1 MFREFEQLLAKKDR
15 AQDNASGTNNPYSN
29 SNSTAYRQEPPPM
42 WVRESY
48 RRVPLNWVAIVSFT
62 TSAAVSIGVW
72 AGIFHLVSHFLK

>member
-1 MFREFEQLLAKKDR
+1 MFREFKQSLAKKDR
-15 AQDNASGTNNPYSN
+15 AQDNASSTANPYN
-29 SNSTAYRQEPPPM
+29 NSTAYRQEPPPM

-48 RRVPLNWVAIVSFT
+48 RCVQLNWVAIVSFT